1 MEDFMD
7 HGYGTVRILYRPRDV
22 QETDRQLFET
32 ETMRKIKY
40 DPALSVG
47 MELGEVGELFPGKD
61 TSEEA
66 RAVGDI
72 VTQLWSF

>member
-1 MEDFMD
+1 
-7 HGYGTVRILYRPRDV
+7 
-22 QETDRQLFET
+22 LFET
-32 ETMRKIKY
+32 ETKRKIKY

-47 MELGEVGELFPGKD
+47 MEMGEMGELFPGKD
-61 TSEEA
+61 TSEET

>member
-1 MEDFMD
+1 M
-7 HGYGTVRILYRPRDV
+7 VLYVPCPFYLV
-22 QETDRQLFET
+22 IYQEADEQLFET
-32 ETMRKIKY
+32 ETKRKIKY

-47 MELGEVGELFPGKD
+47 MELGEMGELFPGKD

>member
-1 MEDFMD
+1 MVMGLWVDLAFIFSLGKADEK
-7 HGYGTVRILYRPRDV
+7 
-22 QETDRQLFET
+22 LFET
-32 ETMRKIKY
+32 ETKRKIKY

-47 MELGEVGELFPGKD
+47 MEMGEMGELFPGKD